1 MKLAFKLIRTKVDHR
16 NVMLRHEIEKLM
28 AAKAE
33 QLCCLSLR
41 ELVFSEEVH
50 YKRLLDS
57 PLYLPSL
64 ELRKYLVRQF
74 QI

>member
-1 MKLAFKLIRTKVDHR
+1 MKLAFKLIRTEVDHR

-50 YKRLLDS
+50 HKRLFNS
-57 PLYLPSL
+57 FFYLPSL
-64 ELRKYLVRQF
+64 KLSKDLIRQF